1 MTEVY
6 FPYSKWGLD
15 QKMRFFICHSL
26 RSWTQYVNILNTHLF
41 KNNSVLYI
49 WFFLIIFY
57 LKALKS
63 STVCTRKFMAV
74 VLDIVGKKII
84 E

>member
-1 MTEVY
+1 MI
-6 FPYSKWGLD
+6 
-15 QKMRFFICHSL
+15 FICHSL
-26 RSWTQYVNILNTHLF
+26 RSWTQYINILNTSLF
-41 KNNSVLYI
+41 KNNFVLCV

-63 STVCTRKFMAV
+63 STVCTRKFMVV
-74 VLDIVGKKII
+74 VLDIVGKRM